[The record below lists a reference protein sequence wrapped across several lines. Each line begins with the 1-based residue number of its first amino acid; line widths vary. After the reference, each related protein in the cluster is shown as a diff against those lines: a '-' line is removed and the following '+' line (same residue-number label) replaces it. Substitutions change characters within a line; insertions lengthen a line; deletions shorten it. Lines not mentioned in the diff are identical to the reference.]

1 MQPEYIEL
9 KASKGHIVISLNIV
23 TDNVLNI
30 LDIQYENNFLKWIT
44 KQWKKSQEVLT
55 NQLIFKNIISKQKV
69 KWNLF

>member
-44 KQWKKSQEVLT
+44 KQWKKSRSSEKSVDL
-55 NQLIFKNIISKQKV
+55 
-69 KWNLF
+69 